1 MYYNGVQL
9 ELPKKTIKVQK
20 VIDLINNATTTDAVY
35 SNVYK
40 LLKDFY
46 GDEKLEELFGT
57 ADYEEIDLNEMLA
70 VYNLIGVEWEKIA
83 KKPQIEELN
92 NLLKE
97 MKIDK
102 LVDVSKLM
110 K

>member
-46 GDEKLEELFGT
+46 GDEKLEELFET

-70 VYNLIGVEWEKIA
+70 VYNLIGVEWEISN
-83 KKPQIEELN
+83 KPQLEQIKS
-92 NLLKE
+92 LLKE
-97 MKIDK
+97 TKIDK
-102 LVDVSKLM
+102 LVGKL

>member
-35 SNVYK
+35 SNIYK

-46 GDEKLEELFGT
+46 SDEKLEEIFGT
-57 ADYEEIDLNEMLA
+57 ADYEEIDLNEMTA
-70 VYNLIGVEWEKIA
+70 VYNLIGVEWEKISN
-83 KKPQIEELN
+83 KPQIEQIKS
-92 NLLKE
+92 LLKE
-97 MKIDK
+97 TKIDK
-102 LVDVSKLM
+102 LVDKL